1 MSHAM
6 SNRGKALIGVLAL
19 TLGGLGAAQLA
30 FGHDLSD
37 RLQPVASANPDVN
50 RFGKADR
57 APRVTTPA
65 VPTQT
70 ISVTLSGLRDT
81 SVAMRIPLTSDTRTP
96 APASLLITSTP
107 PKPAVACE
115 PVVSVLTEVAKLLKP
130 GRCFT

>member
-6 SNRGKALIGVLAL
+6 SNRGKALIGALAL
-19 TLGGLGAAQLA
+19 TLGGLSAAQLA

-37 RLQPVASANPDVN
+37 RLQPSASADVN
-50 RFGKADR
+50 RSGKTDR
-57 APRVTTPA
+57 APRVTAPA

-81 SVAMRIPLTSDTRTP
+81 SVAMRIPLTPDTRTS

-115 PVVSVLTEVAKLLKP
+115 PVVSVLTDVAKLLQP